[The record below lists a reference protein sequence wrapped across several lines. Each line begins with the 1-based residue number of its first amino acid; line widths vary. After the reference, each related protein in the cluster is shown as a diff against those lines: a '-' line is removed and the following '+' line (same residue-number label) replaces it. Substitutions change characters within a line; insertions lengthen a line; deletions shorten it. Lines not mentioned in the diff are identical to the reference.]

1 MPRDARYQV
10 NVPKVT
16 SEIIDGEAIMINLE
30 SGNYYNLNPTGT
42 AIWDGVEKGLT
53 LSEIIARLAGRYDGE
68 LSTVEDSAARLVEQ
82 LKEED
87 LIREEPVEVAGDAK
101 PAIERE
107 DAPPAPRQKF
117 MEPVLQKYTDMQDLI
132 VLDPIHEV
140 DELGWPRVKTESGA

>member
-42 AIWDGVEKGLT
+42 DIWDGVEKGLT
-53 LSEIIARLAGRYDGE
+53 LSEIITRLARRYDGE
-68 LSTVEDSAARLVEQ
+68 LPTMENSAARLVEQ

-87 LIREEPVEVAGDAK
+87 LIREEPVEVAGDTK
-101 PAIERE
+101 PDFEQEEAR
-107 DAPPAPRQKF
+107 PATKQKF
-117 MEPVLQKYTDMQDLI
+117 IEPVLQKYTDMQDLI

-140 DELGWPRVKTESGA
+140 DELGWPRVKTERGA